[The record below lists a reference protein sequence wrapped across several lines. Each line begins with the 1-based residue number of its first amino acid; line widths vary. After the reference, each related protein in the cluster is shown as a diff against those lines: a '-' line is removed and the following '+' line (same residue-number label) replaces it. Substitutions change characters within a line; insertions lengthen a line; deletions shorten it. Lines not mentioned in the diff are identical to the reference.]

1 MPIHSTRRQHHRCI
15 GFTLVELLVV
25 IAIIGV
31 LVALLLPA
39 VQSAREAA
47 RRAQCANN
55 LRQLG
60 LAVHT
65 FHDAHQE
72 LPPMRVAD
80 HQPTWLMLILDF
92 IEESQVKGLWNAD
105 LGCFYDQPLAIRTA
119 TVESFFCPSQ
129 DHESRTIAT
138 QPDNVH
144 GHPAAGPE
152 GRDGW
157 EGAIAD
163 YRAVSGSTCAQQG
176 LDCTGSLVTI
186 TNGSYDGCSGQAV
199 DGPIPQARRETLRF
213 KNPGNGRQ
221 LLDYEAVTALKNIT
235 DGTTK
240 TLLAGEVSRAL
251 AESGHALNGDHLPG
265 FPIGETRPF
274 CQECT
279 LPRDAGGDHGFGGA
293 HPGIVMFSMCD
304 ASVQVI
310 SRGVDLTVLD
320 RMATRAGN
328 DPYDLDGVAE
338 SCAPIVVNPF

>member
-1 MPIHSTRRQHHRCI
+1 MLFCTPNQRIGRRS

-39 VQSAREAA
+39 VQAAREAA
-47 RRAQCANN
+47 RRTQCSNN
-55 LRQLG
+55 LRQLS

-65 FHDAHQE
+65 FHDAYGE

-92 IEESQVKGLWNAD
+92 IEESQVKGMWNAD
-105 LGCFYDQPLAIRTA
+105 LGCFYDQPLATRTV

-129 DHESRTIAT
+129 DHQGRSIAT
-138 QPDNVH
+138 PPDNVH
-144 GHPAAGPE
+144 GHPIAGPE
-152 GRDGW
+152 GVDGW

-176 LDCTGSLVTI
+176 LDCNGLVVTI
-186 TNGSYDGCSGQAV
+186 TNGSYDGCTGQAV

-213 KNPGNGRQ
+213 RSPGNGRQ
-221 LLDYEAVTALKNIT
+221 LVGYEAVTSLKSIS

-265 FPIGETRPF
+265 YPRGAGTPVLPTVHASQGRGRRSWIRRTAPRHRPVRHVRR
-274 CQECT
+274 ERPSG
-279 LPRDAGGDHGFGGA
+279 LARRRSARARPHGNAGRQR
-293 HPGIVMFSMCD
+293 S
-304 ASVQVI
+304 
-310 SRGVDLTVLD
+310 L
-320 RMATRAGN
+320 
-328 DPYDLDGVAE
+328 
-338 SCAPIVVNPF
+338 